1 MATQRIPK
9 GEKADA
15 PRAKT
20 ARVRIHEG
28 PPLRNIAIIAHV
40 DHGKTTLVD
49 FLLRQSGAF
58 RSNQEV
64 TDCVMDSNDL
74 ERERGITILAKNT
87 SVVWRGTKINIM
99 DTPGHQDFG
108 GEVERVLRMAD
119 GCLLLVDAADGPMP
133 QTRFVLRKA
142 LANHLHPV
150 VVINKLDKPEAR
162 PAEVLEEIFYLFIE
176 LEANQHQMEFPVV
189 YTIGRAGRSKHNLTD
204 EWSDFTPLFET
215 IIKYVPPPRVDPAGP
230 LRIGVCN
237 IDYNDY
243 VGRMAIGRIEGG
255 AAKNGMPATLIK
267 RDGRRLQGQ
276 IAELQTFINLKRE
289 KAAEARAGEIVCVV
303 GMPEVDI
310 GDTIA
315 GAPDAEPLP
324 FQKIEEPT
332 LSMMFMTNESPFAGR
347 EGKFVTTRQ
356 LRDRLFRET
365 LRDVALRVEE
375 TDSADTFRVCGRGLL
390 HLGILIENMRRE
402 GFELQVS
409 RPEII
414 TKREVGMLLEPVEL
428 AMIDVPNE
436 YTGRII
442 ELVGQRRG
450 MVEKMEQRHER
461 THFIFR
467 IPSRGLVG
475 LQSKMLSAT
484 RGQAVIHASF
494 EGWEEWKG
502 DIPERQ
508 AGVTIA
514 QETGEATTYALDGL
528 QSRGT
533 FFVTVGTKVYPGMI
547 VGEHCKDR
555 DLVVNIA
562 RKRRLTNMRAASAD
576 WTLTL
581 AQPRIF
587 GLEEALEYINPDEL
601 VEVTPKSI
609 RMRKKELDEVRRRRA
624 GREAEREDD
633 EETG

>member
-1 MATQRIPK
+1 M
-9 GEKADA
+9 
-15 PRAKT
+15 
-20 ARVRIHEG
+20 H
-28 PPLRNIAIIAHV
+28 LRNIAIIAHV

-49 FLLRQSGAF
+49 HMLRQTGAF

-87 SVVWRGTKINIM
+87 SVSWRGTKINII

-142 LANHLHPV
+142 LANHLHPI
-150 VVINKLDKPEAR
+150 VVINKLDKPDAR
-162 PAEVLEEIFYLFIE
+162 PEPVLEEIFYLFIE
-176 LEANQHQMEFPVV
+176 LEAAEHQIEFPVV
-189 YTIGRAGRSKHNLTD
+189 YTIGRAGRSKHNLKD

-215 IIKYVPPPRVDPAGP
+215 ILKHVPAPRISRTGP

-255 AAKNGMPATLIK
+255 SAKNGMAATLLK
-267 RDGRRLQGQ
+267 RDGRKIPGQ
-276 IAELQTFINLKRE
+276 IAELLVFNNLRRE
-289 KAAEARAGEIVCVV
+289 KTAEAAAGEIVCVV
-303 GMPEVDI
+303 GMPDVDI

-315 GAPDAEPLP
+315 ATPDAQPLP

-332 LSMMFMTNESPFAGR
+332 LSMMFMTNDSPFAGK

-356 LRDRLFRET
+356 LHDRLMREM
-365 LRDVALRVEE
+365 LSDVALRVET
-375 TDSADTFRVCGRGLL
+375 TDSPDTHRLCGRGLL

-414 TKREVGMLLEPVEL
+414 TKRENGQILEPVEI
-428 AMIDVPNE
+428 AMIDVPNA
-436 YTGRII
+436 YSGRVI
-442 ELVGQRRG
+442 ELVGARRG
-450 MVEKMEQRHER
+450 FVEKMEQRRER

-475 LQSKMLSAT
+475 LQSRLLSAT
-484 RGQAVIHASF
+484 RGNAIVHSSF
-494 EGWEEWKG
+494 EDWEEWMG
-502 DIPERQ
+502 DIPERT
-508 AGVTIA
+508 AGTLIA
-514 QETGEATTYALDGL
+514 QEPGEASTYALDNL
-528 QSRGT
+528 QTRGT
-533 FFVTVGTKVYPGMI
+533 FFVVPGTKVYGGMI

-555 DLVVNIA
+555 DLVVNVA
-562 RKRRLTNMRAASAD
+562 KKRRLTNMRAASAD
-576 WTLTL
+576 WTVVLS
-581 AQPRIF
+581 QPRIF
-587 GLEEALEYINPDEL
+587 ALEEALEYINPDEL

-609 RMRKKELDEVRRRRA
+609 RMRKKELSEVRRRRA
-624 GREAEREDD
+624 GRAADEIAELD
-633 EETG
+633 